1 MGKSSIVI
9 LSKSHCLAFRAAN
22 SQEPLGVCNVCLS
35 PLNKMASQVPA
46 LCCTINIDVA
56 FPSRAF
62 CSLAGA
68 GVAVR
73 NSKIW
78 YEKFCPDT
86 SESCMQ
92 GYTSFPAVFFAV
104 PYPISHWTLCSFS
117 TNMNTYNVLIHSGHL
132 IYSCEISGSHSREY
146 ED

>member
-22 SQEPLGVCNVCLS
+22 SQEPLGICIV
-35 PLNKMASQVPA
+35 NKMASQVSA

-92 GYTSFPAVFFAV
+92 GYTYTSFPAVFFAM
-104 PYPISHWTLCSFS
+104 PYISLDLVFF
-117 TNMNTYNVLIHSGHL
+117 
-132 IYSCEISGSHSREY
+132 
-146 ED
+146 